1 MEIYTNSVRLE
12 NGVFEILE
20 SQKEV
25 SDVRKKICILFI
37 AEQGVVD
44 EVLAKRENED
54 ERNKIIDNYPDI
66 QKQIIIK
73 YIDGLVDYETGSSNY
88 DKNFKI
94 KIDKDIIVQTWSG
107 VELFHKGDRDIIARN
122 IANYAFY
129 LAITNGI
136 PSDECANLFEQAL
149 IWRMNNAE
157 NMIQTKIIAKTLH
170 SDMNIKITND
180 STTMEGHPNSM
191 ARILLS
197 IKEILLEDNEI
208 KEEDILKGEADD
220 DKKECGI
227 IYKHKDG
234 EATLKAYG
242 SLKNIIVAINKS
254 LERLE
259 VDNVINLKKIKTKKE
274 EVIARSNIKI
284 FLKEKGNQKRQ

>member
-37 AEQGVVD
+37 AEQGVID
-44 EVLAKRENED
+44 EILAKRENED
-54 ERNKIIDNYPDI
+54 ERNKIIINYPDI
-66 QKQIIIK
+66 QKEIIIK
-73 YIDGLVDYETGSSNY
+73 YIDGLGDYETGSPNY

-94 KIDKDIIVQTWSG
+94 KIDKDVMVQTWSG
-107 VELFHKGDRDIIARN
+107 VELFHKGDRDRIARN

-136 PSDECANLFEQAL
+136 PSNECADLFEQAF
-149 IWRMNNAE
+149 IWRINNAE

-170 SDMNIKITND
+170 SDMDIKITND
-180 STTMEGHPNSM
+180 TANMEGHPDSM
-191 ARILLS
+191 ARMLLS
-197 IKEILLEDNEI
+197 IKEILLEQEEI

-220 DKKECGI
+220 DKKEYGI
-227 IYKHKDG
+227 IYKHKDA
-234 EATLKAYG
+234 ESTLKVYG
-242 SLKNIIVAINKS
+242 PLKNIIVAINKT
-254 LERLE
+254 LEMLE
-259 VDNVINLKKIKTKKE
+259 VDNVINLKKLKTKKE